1 MKKVLGF
8 SVLEYD
14 RSYLET
20 LTDTQKNKLYLE
32 ERDNAICY
40 DCVEDFFKKLNED
53 NELNDDCVDIYGNW
67 WFVVDVD

>member
-8 SVLEYD
+8 SVLKYD

-20 LTDTQKNKLYLE
+20 LTDTQKNELYLE
-32 ERDNAICY
+32 NCDNTICY
-40 DCVEDFFKKLNED
+40 DCLDDFFNKLNDD
-53 NELNDDCVDIYGNW
+53 NELNDDCVDTDGYW